1 MKTDFFKSKDKSKI
15 KFKGFTWTMI
25 RNVPSYGLFFAV
37 NSYLTEQLE
46 SEMTQSAAL
55 LLAGG
60 LTGLVSWTVA
70 FPSDTLKSKIQADNP
85 EKRLY
90 SNSASVLIQ
99 TLKNEGH
106 SVLWKGLGP
115 CLLRS
120 MPVCAILFTVQ
131 AKCSDFLKNFQ

>member
-1 MKTDFFKSKDKSKI
+1 
-15 KFKGFTWTMI
+15 MI

-37 NSYLTEQLE
+37 NSYLTEQLA

-90 SNSASVLIQ
+90 PNSASVLTQ

-106 SVLWKGLGP
+106 PVLWKGLGP

-120 MPVCAILFTVQ
+120 IPVCAILFTVQ
-131 AKCSDFLKNFQ
+131 AKCSDFLKNFP

>member
-1 MKTDFFKSKDKSKI
+1 
-15 KFKGFTWTMI
+15 MI

-37 NSYLTEQLE
+37 NSYLTEQLK
-46 SEMTQSAAL
+46 SEMTRSAAL

-85 EKRLY
+85 ERRLY
-90 SNSASVLIQ
+90 ANSPSVLTQ

-106 SVLWKGLGP
+106 AVLWKGLGP

-120 MPVCAILFTVQ
+120 IPVCAILFTVQ
-131 AKCSDFLKNFQ
+131 ANCSDFLKNVQ